1 TAFMSPPRL
10 LCSVR
15 LTFGGSGAF
24 AAGFREEPEQA
35 GRTSERARTI
45 VMPLFFMF
53 TEGPLSDPERFKR
66 ALRSFLESTAP
77 TRTSVE
83 CRSQSVNEFH
93 ILVVERRR
101 RRE

>member
-1 TAFMSPPRL
+1 MFPPGFLGSR
-10 LCSVR
+10 R

-24 AAGFREEPEQA
+24 GTAFREELEQA

-45 VMPLFFMF
+45 VMPLFLMF
-53 TEGPLSDPERFKR
+53 TEGPLSDPERFKSV
-66 ALRSFLESTAP
+66 LRSSLESTAP
-77 TRTSVE
+77 TRRSVE